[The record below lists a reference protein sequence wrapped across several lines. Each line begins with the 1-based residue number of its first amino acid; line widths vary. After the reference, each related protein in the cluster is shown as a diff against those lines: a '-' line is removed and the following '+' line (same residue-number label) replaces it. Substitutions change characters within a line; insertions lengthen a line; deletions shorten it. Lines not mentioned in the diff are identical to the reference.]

1 MSGSD
6 ARHPLQLALGLS
18 AAGSVRAACETHGLT
33 GTVMGIDDD
42 LSHGPLDDGVSRA
55 SYLRECFHGAGE
67 WEFDATDAFQPW
79 GDLVAEVDA
88 GTHDAVIIWSGDNVA
103 ESTFLSMTCW
113 WLRSLDLPL
122 LRVPMPGD
130 DGRPYVAV
138 HTPERLA
145 ELSGNARRLA
155 DLERA
160 DLADDFSRIRGETGL
175 LRRWDAGR
183 IVGIPPEAYDS
194 MLLRVVA
201 ADWVP
206 AARVV
211 GSAMSRCDSHN
222 LMSDVFFA
230 SRLQQL
236 IDAGLVE
243 VKGRRGQ
250 LREYAVRLAD
260 TTVAHPAVPRR
271 RTR

>member
-1 MSGSD
+1 M
-6 ARHPLQLALGLS
+6 A
-18 AAGSVRAACETHGLT
+18 
-33 GTVMGIDDD
+33 IDDD
-42 LSHGPLDDGVSRA
+42 LSHGPLDDGVARA
-55 SYLRECFHGAGE
+55 SYLRECFHAVGE

-79 GDLVAEVDA
+79 RDLVAELDA
-88 GTHDAVIIWSGDNVA
+88 GTHDAVVIWSGDNVA
-103 ESTFLSMTCW
+103 EATFLSMVCW

-145 ELSGNARRLA
+145 ELSGNAQRIT

-183 IVGIPPEAYDS
+183 IVGIPPEAYDAL
-194 MLLRVVA
+194 LLRAVA

-211 GSAMSRCDSHN
+211 GSAMSRCDSRN

-230 SRLQQL
+230 SRLQRL

-243 VKGRRGQ
+243 MKGRRGQ
-250 LREYAVRLAD
+250 LGEYAVRLAD
-260 TTVAHPAVPRR
+260 TSHGSLAVAADSGLDA
-271 RTR
+271 